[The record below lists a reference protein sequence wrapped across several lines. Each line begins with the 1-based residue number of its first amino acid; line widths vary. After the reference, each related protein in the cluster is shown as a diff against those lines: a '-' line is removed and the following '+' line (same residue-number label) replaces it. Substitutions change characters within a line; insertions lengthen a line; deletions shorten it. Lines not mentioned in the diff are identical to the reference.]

1 MVINVD
7 NIYSNVKLIVL
18 LYTINNIDMNNKN
31 NINII
36 LLIIIAINDNILHYI
51 IYDIIMIIN
60 SNY

>member
-7 NIYSNVKLIVL
+7 NTYSNVKLIVL